1 LKCRGDGNDAN
12 VGASGEKLM
21 NSRFWLSRWGA
32 ILFLVGLSSLT
43 LLFGIGRMPLIGSDE
58 PRYAEVAREMWV
70 NSDYISPRLAGRLWM
85 EKAPLLYWG
94 QALCYSIFG
103 VNELAARLPSALG
116 ALFIVLA
123 LYETAR
129 RVLEARTA
137 LYIGI
142 VAASMAMIAVP
153 AHGATT
159 DMPLCTMFAGAFL
172 SLFRSVVSKKHSFQW
187 ILLSAAFVGGAMLAK
202 GLIGPLLFVLIGGIW
217 WLWARPDLTRSGSEA
232 PRSFSSRLRV
242 FAAACAVFL
251 AISAIWY
258 LPVWLRHGAFFWE
271 EFFVNHHFKRFTS
284 DKYEHRQPFYFYIAI
299 LPLCALPWTLWIW
312 GATRD
317 FRGLRPRLSER
328 DAFLS
333 FAWVWFLVPIV
344 FFSASGAK
352 LPFYILP
359 SFPALAIL
367 LGDQISRGALMPRGF
382 QPKWAALGGATI
394 MVGVVLCAFLFYG
407 PAKEEKLSIR
417 RMCLEVKAQMQPGER
432 ATFLN
437 LEKDYAPAF
446 YLEGRVIPN
455 DKPGR
460 RDTFVAWK
468 PDELLPFFEKEK
480 TLIVFARTN
489 ELPLLERH
497 PTWTTQFLS
506 KNYRLSV
513 VRLTRR

>member
-1 LKCRGDGNDAN
+1 MNAN
-12 VGASGEKLM
+12 
-21 NSRFWLSRWGA
+21 FWLSRVGA
-32 ILFLVGLSSLT
+32 ISGLVLLASLT
-43 LLFGIGRMPLIGSDE
+43 LFFGIGRMPLIGSDE

-70 NSDYISPRLAGRLWM
+70 NSDYVSPRLAGRLWL

-94 QALCYSIFG
+94 QALAYSVFG

-129 RVLEARTA
+129 RVLGARAA
-137 LYIGI
+137 LYVGI
-142 VAASMAMIAVP
+142 VTASMAMIAVP

-159 DMPLCTMFAGAFL
+159 DMPLCAMFAGAFCCF
-172 SLFRSVVSKKHSFQW
+172 FRAFGSQNHGLKWF
-187 ILLSAAFVGGAMLAK
+187 LMSAAFVGGAMLAK
-202 GLIGPLLFVLIGGIW
+202 GLIGPLLFALIGGIW
-217 WLWARPDLTRSGSEA
+217 WLWARPKADFWS
-232 PRSFSSRLRV
+232 RSFAARIGV
-242 FAAACAVFL
+242 FAAASAVFL
-251 AISAIWY
+251 AVSAIWY
-258 LPVWLRHGAFFWE
+258 FPVWLRHGAFFWE

-312 GATRD
+312 SAARD
-317 FRGLRPRLSER
+317 FRGLRPRLNAR

-333 FAWVWFLVPIV
+333 FAWVWFLVPIA

-367 LGDQISRGALMPRGF
+367 IGEQLSRGALLPRGF
-382 QPKWAALGGATI
+382 QPKWAALGGASL
-394 MVGVVLCAFLFYG
+394 MVGVVLGAFLFYG
-407 PAKEEKLSIR
+407 PQKEEKLSIR
-417 RMCLEVKAQMQPGER
+417 RMCLEVKAQMRPGER

-446 YLEGRVIPN
+446 YLEGRVISN

-480 TLIVFARTN
+480 SLIVFARTE

-497 PTWTTQFLS
+497 PAWTTQFLS

-513 VRLTRR
+513 VRLTRKN